1 MKGNKEVIKHLNNLL
16 SYELAARDQY
26 FTHSEMYDNWGL
38 NKLYERIH
46 HEMEDETQHAA
57 LLIKRILFLEGTPVI
72 VPQALSVASEV
83 PDMLKSDLKME
94 VTVIKNLKEVIAFC
108 ESVKDYQTREI
119 LEGLLAD
126 TEDDHTFWLEQQLGL
141 IESIGLK
148 NYLQS
153 QM

>member
-1 MKGNKEVIKHLNNLL
+1 MKGNKEVIKHLNGLL

-94 VTVIKNLKEVIAFC
+94 VSVIKNLKEVIAFC

-141 IESIGLK
+141 IESMGLK